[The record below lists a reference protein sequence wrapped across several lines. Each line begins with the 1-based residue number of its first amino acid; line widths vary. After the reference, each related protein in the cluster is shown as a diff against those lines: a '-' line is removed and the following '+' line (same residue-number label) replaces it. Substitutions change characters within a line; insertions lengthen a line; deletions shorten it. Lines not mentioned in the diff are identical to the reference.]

1 MESTL
6 VVGNTNHLNVCICMI
21 SFNLYKNSMR
31 SVQLLLLH
39 FTDKKTE
46 AKKQMAYGVHTATLV
61 TVPFSRSNIND
72 LIWEFKG
79 SWIGQILSLS
89 FLLTLK
95 WVGLLLT
102 FQCSPTLFSSVLTG
116 FLWSDQ
122 PNLFPT
128 LGFYTWKKP
137 FNQENIF
144 SLNSTLNKFP
154 KICM

>member
-6 VVGNTNHLNVCICMI
+6 VVANTNHLNVCICMI

-31 SVQLLLLH
+31 SVQLLPLH
-39 FTDKKTE
+39 FTDRKTE
-46 AKKQMAYGVHTATLV
+46 AKKRMAYGVHTATLV

-95 WVGLLLT
+95 WVGLLFPMFSNSVFLRAHWI
-102 FQCSPTLFSSVLTG
+102 SLVWPTKFVPHTRVLH
-116 FLWSDQ
+116 L
-122 PNLFPT
+122 
-128 LGFYTWKKP
+128 KKP

-154 KICM
+154 KIFM